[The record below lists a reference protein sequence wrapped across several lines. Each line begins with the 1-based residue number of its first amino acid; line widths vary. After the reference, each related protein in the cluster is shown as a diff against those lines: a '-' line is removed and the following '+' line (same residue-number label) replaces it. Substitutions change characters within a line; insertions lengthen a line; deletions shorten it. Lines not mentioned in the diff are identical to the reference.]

1 MNNKNKRQ
9 KNLISCGKKKKKL
22 LSYMTNA
29 HRVMH
34 NDHLFF
40 VLTSKREEFY
50 WGKKKTKN
58 QRVKE
63 INNTY

>member
-9 KNLISCGKKKKKL
+9 KNLISCGKKKKL

-34 NDHLFF
+34 NDHVFFLF
-40 VLTSKREEFY
+40 
-50 WGKKKTKN
+50 
-58 QRVKE
+58 
-63 INNTY
+63 

>member
-1 MNNKNKRQ
+1 
-9 KNLISCGKKKKKL
+9 
-22 LSYMTNA
+22 MTNA

-50 WGKKKTKN
+50 WGKKKNKN

>member
-9 KNLISCGKKKKKL
+9 KNLISCGKKKKNP

-34 NDHLFF
+34 NDHLFLF
-40 VLTSKREEFY
+40 KLAREKNFIEVKRNT
-50 WGKKKTKN
+50 KTK
-58 QRVKE
+58 E
-63 INNTY
+63 